1 MSLFSGR
8 GRFGV
13 SLLAL
18 CAGVLAVPAL
28 AQQVLPLAAQ
38 STPVEVQRAFVTA
51 LAEAAAADPAVADFY
66 SARGYASFWTG
77 PGDAGRRAA
86 LMTALSGAAAH
97 GLPVARYDPAAL
109 VEAFRSARTEGDRG
123 RLEVRMSLAFLDY
136 ARDVQTGA
144 LVPSDIDSGIK
155 REVAVRDR
163 LANLW
168 AFEAAPTPT
177 GFLRALPPSSQEYAR
192 LMKAKFGLEAV
203 VAAGGWGAAVPA
215 GRMEPGATGPAFL
228 ALRDRLVRMGYL
240 PGSAAAQYDATII
253 RAVRAFQADHG
264 LLSDGVAGETTIR
277 ALNLGPEVRLKS
289 VLAALERERWLN
301 IDRGERHIW
310 VNLADYSAK
319 IIDEGRVTFSTRAV
333 VGDDSRPDKHTP
345 EFSHMMTYMEVNPDW
360 TVPPGIIRRDY
371 LPRLQANPNALGHLQ
386 LIDRRGRVVPRS
398 AIDFA
403 AYSAGNFPFSLRQ
416 APGDSNAL
424 GKVKFMF
431 PNAHSIYLHDTPHKE
446 DFARETRAISNGC
459 IRLAEPFE
467 FAYALLAAQEADP
480 KAAFDSVLD
489 RGRQERISLA
499 TPVPVHLDYRT
510 AFTTAKGHTQ
520 FRRDVYGRDAMVY
533 AALVE
538 AGVAE
543 VGVAEVGV
551 AEVGVAEVGE
561 AR

>member
-1 MSLFSGR
+1 MSLFSRGGR
-8 GRFGV
+8 GRISV
-13 SLLAL
+13 LAL
-18 CAGVLAVPAL
+18 CAGLIAVPAL

-38 STPVEVQRAFVTA
+38 ATQVELQRAFVTA
-51 LAEAAAADPAVADFY
+51 LAETAAVDPAVADFY
-66 SARGYASFWTG
+66 SARSYAPFWTG
-77 PGDAGRRAA
+77 PGDADRRAA
-86 LMTALSGAAAH
+86 LMSALSGAAAH

-109 VEAFRSARTEGDRG
+109 AEAFRTARTEGDRG

-144 LVPSDIDSGIK
+144 LVPSDIDAGIK

-168 AFEAAPTPT
+168 ALEAAPTPT

-192 LMKAKFGLEAV
+192 LMKAKFALEELRAS
-203 VAAGGWGAAVPA
+203 GGWGGGVPA
-215 GRMEPGATGPAFL
+215 GRLEPGAAGPAFL

-240 PGSAAAQYDATII
+240 RSSAAAQYDETI
-253 RAVRAFQADHG
+253 VRAIRDFQADHG
-264 LLSDGVAGETTIR
+264 LLADGVAGESTLREI
-277 ALNLGPEVRLKS
+277 NVEPEARLKS
-289 VLAALERERWLN
+289 ILVALERERWLN
-301 IDRGERHIW
+301 VDRGSRHIW

-333 VGDDSRPDKHTP
+333 IGDDSRADKHTP
-345 EFSHMMTYMEVNPDW
+345 EFSDMMTYMEVNPDW

-431 PNAHSIYLHDTPHKE
+431 PNAYAIYLHDTPHKE

-480 KAAFDSVLD
+480 KAAFDTALD

-499 TPVPVHLDYRT
+499 KPVPVHLDYRT
-510 AFTTAKGHTQ
+510 AFTTAKGHIQ

-543 VGVAEVGV
+543 VG
-551 AEVGVAEVGE
+551 E

>member
-1 MSLFSGR
+1 MNLSVFAGR
-8 GRFGV
+8 EAV
-13 SLLAL
+13 SVIAL
-18 CAGVLAVPAL
+18 CAGLLAAPVY
-28 AQQVLPLAAQ
+28 AQQVMPLAAQ
-38 STPVEVQRAFVTA
+38 SSPVETQRAFATA

-66 SARGYASFWTG
+66 SARGYAAFWTG
-77 PGDAGRRAA
+77 PADAGRRAA
-86 LMTALSGAAAH
+86 LMSALAGAAAH
-97 GLPVARYDPAAL
+97 GLPVGRYDPVAM
-109 VEAFRSARTEGDRG
+109 VEAFHAAHTQGDRG
-123 RLEVRMSLAFLDY
+123 RLEVRMSLAFLEY

-144 LVPSDIDSGIK
+144 LVPSEVDSGIK
-155 REVAVRDR
+155 REIAVRDR

-168 AFEAAPTPT
+168 AFEAAPTPV
-177 GFLRALPPSSQEYAR
+177 GFLRALPPQSQEYAR
-192 LMKAKFGLEAV
+192 LIKAKFALESV
-203 VAAGGWGAAVPA
+203 ITAGGWGETVPA
-215 GRMEPGATGPAFL
+215 ERLEPGATGPAFL

-240 PGSAAAQYDATII
+240 TGSAAAQYDTTIG
-253 RAVRAFQADHG
+253 RAVRSFQADHG
-264 LLSDGVAGETTIR
+264 LLSDGVAGATTIR
-277 ALNLGPEVRLKS
+277 EINMGPEVRLKS
-289 VLAALERERWLN
+289 VIAALERERWLN
-301 IDRGERHIW
+301 IDRGSRHIW

-319 IIDEGRVTFSTRAV
+319 IVDDGRVTFSTRAV
-333 VGDDSRPDKHTP
+333 IGDDSRADKHTP

-446 DFARETRAISNGC
+446 DFVRETRALSNGC
-459 IRLAEPFE
+459 IRLAEPME
-467 FAYALLAAQEADP
+467 FAYALLARQEADP
-480 KAAFDSVLD
+480 VTAFDTVLD

-520 FRRDVYGRDAMVY
+520 FRRDVYGRDAMIY

-538 AGVAE
+538 AGVAA
-543 VGVAEVGV
+543 VS
-551 AEVGVAEVGE
+551 E

>member
-1 MSLFSGR
+1 MNLSAFAGR
-8 GRFGV
+8 EAASV
-13 SLLAL
+13 LAL
-18 CAGVLAVPAL
+18 CAGLLAAPVL

-38 STPVEVQRAFVTA
+38 STPVETQRAFATA

-66 SARGYASFWTG
+66 SARGYAPFWTG
-77 PGDAGRRAA
+77 PADAARRAA
-86 LMTALSGAAAH
+86 LMSALAGAASH
-97 GLPVARYDPAAL
+97 GLPVARYDPAAMI
-109 VEAFRSARTEGDRG
+109 EAFRSARTQGDRG
-123 RLEVRMSLAFLDY
+123 RLEVRMTLAFLDY

-144 LVPSDIDSGIK
+144 LVPSDVDDGIK

-168 AFEAAPTPT
+168 AFEAAPTPA
-177 GFLRALPPSSQEYAR
+177 GFLRALPPASQEYAR
-192 LMKAKFGLEAV
+192 LIKAKFALEARI
-203 VAAGGWGAAVPA
+203 AAGGWGETVTAE
-215 GRMEPGATGPAFL
+215 RLEPGATGPAFI

-240 PGSAAAQYDATII
+240 PGSAAGQYDKSIT
-253 RAVRAFQADHG
+253 RAVRNFQADHG
-264 LLSDGVAGETTIR
+264 LLSDGVAGASTIR
-277 ALNLGPEVRLKS
+277 EINMGPEVRLKS
-289 VLAALERERWLN
+289 IIAALERERWLN
-301 IDRGERHIW
+301 IDRGSRHIW

-319 IIDEGRVTFSTRAV
+319 IVDEGRITFSTRAV
-333 VGDDSRPDKHTP
+333 IGDDSRADKHTP

-386 LIDRRGRVVPRS
+386 LIDRRGRAVPRS
-398 AIDFA
+398 AINFA

-431 PNAHSIYLHDTPHKE
+431 PNAYSIYLHDTPHKE

-467 FAYALLAAQEADP
+467 FAYALLSRQEADP
-480 KAAFDSVLD
+480 RAAFDTVLD
-489 RGRQERISLA
+489 RGRQERISLQA
-499 TPVPVHLDYRT
+499 PVPVHLDYRT

-533 AALVE
+533 AALVK
-538 AGVAE
+538 AGVAA
-543 VGVAEVGV
+543 VD
-551 AEVGVAEVGE
+551 E